1 MRRIMELK
9 EKLINDLQEMQNFRN
24 KLDNDEQILLQNK
37 ASLDFNISYIKSLLA
52 FMDSDNLTQPT
63 LHDIIEDK
71 PKERKKKE
79 AK

>member
-1 MRRIMELK
+1 MELK

-37 ASLDFNISYIKSLLA
+37 TSLDFNISYIKSLLA
-52 FMDSDNLTQPT
+52 FIDSDNLTQPT

>member
-1 MRRIMELK
+1 MELK